1 MTALSYRVGCEV
13 ADFLAWAQRVWPRDY
28 SVADAEAAL
37 TRTINI
43 GAWHGARLVR
53 GARDGVSC
61 MIRRRI
67 SRSTSSRRE
76 GALTQHNAARGCGYA
91 TLRAG

>member
-1 MTALSYRVGCEV
+1 MAALAYRDGCEV

-43 GAWHGARLVR
+43 GAWTGARLV
-53 GARDGVSC
+53 GAFAIASH
-61 MIRRRI
+61 
-67 SRSTSSRRE
+67 
-76 GALTQHNAARGCGYA
+76 A
-91 TLRAG
+91 

>member
-1 MTALSYRVGCEV
+1 MTALAYRVGCEV
-13 ADFLAWAQRVWPRDY
+13 ADFLALAQRVWPRGY

-43 GAWHGARLVR
+43 GAWTGARLLGRV
-53 GARDGVSC
+53 RDGVSC

-67 SRSTSSRRE
+67 SRSVSWRRE
-76 GALTQHNAARGCGYA
+76 GALTQHNTARGCGYA